1 MRNEYEIGDTVYL
14 KQPELGYRCVEIT
27 GVDPYDRY
35 IVVTTSGYEFT
46 IRADEIEEKL

>member
-1 MRNEYEIGDTVYL
+1 MQNEYQIGDTVYL

-27 GVDPYDRY
+27 GVNPYGRY

-46 IRADEIEEKL
+46 VQAAEIEELI